1 MASKRLKI
9 VRRCVILLYAE
20 QHAADDRKD
29 PCAAVRIFSFFAPQK
44 YTYGVYMLNTGRT
57 AARETLFKL
66 IYEYTVR
73 GERDDFTLSVF
84 CHGMTDDDTEY
95 IKSAYNGILSRADE
109 LKGKIASLS
118 DGFAID
124 RIYKVDLAILMVATY
139 EILYRSDIP
148 CPVSANEA
156 TKLAE
161 KYSTDKSRAF
171 VNGVIASVIKEKDNG

>member
-1 MASKRLKI
+1 MRRTIGKI
-9 VRRCVILLYAE
+9 RARQCGSFPFSL
-20 QHAADDRKD
+20 RK
-29 PCAAVRIFSFFAPQK
+29 S
-44 YTYGVYMLNTGRT
+44 TLTELTMLNTGRT

-95 IKSAYNGILSRADE
+95 IKSAYDGILSRADK
-109 LKGKIASLS
+109 LKEKIASLS

>member
-1 MASKRLKI
+1 
-9 VRRCVILLYAE
+9 
-20 QHAADDRKD
+20 
-29 PCAAVRIFSFFAPQK
+29 
-44 YTYGVYMLNTGRT
+44 MLNTGRT

-95 IKSAYNGILSRADE
+95 IKSAYDGILSRADE

-148 CPVSANEA
+148 CPVSGNAG
-156 TKLAE
+156 TRLAE
-161 KYSTDKSRAF
+161 K
-171 VNGVIASVIKEKDNG
+171 

>member
-1 MASKRLKI
+1 
-9 VRRCVILLYAE
+9 
-20 QHAADDRKD
+20 
-29 PCAAVRIFSFFAPQK
+29 
-44 YTYGVYMLNTGRT
+44 MLTKGRT
-57 AARETLFKL
+57 AAREALFKL

-73 GERDDFTLSVF
+73 GERDDLTLSVL
-84 CHGMTDDDTEY
+84 CHGMADDDTEY
-95 IKSAYNGILSRADE
+95 IKEVYDGILVRADA
-109 LKGKIASLS
+109 LKEKIASLS
-118 DGFAID
+118 DGFALD

-156 TKLAE
+156 IRLAE